1 MSTTRFGL
9 VMGALACTIL
19 TGCPK
24 VEPVVE
30 TPPVPVFVEGTIGQF
45 GQYIGYA
52 ERSVQGYGVVVG
64 LGENGSS
71 EVPGEIQKYLVRYM
85 FQRKLGS
92 WRHNTPDLH
101 PAKILRDLDTAVVLV
116 VGEVPHGAPVGTRF
130 DLQVAA
136 LDGTN
141 TRSLDGGVLMPAEL
155 RLAIGNLAVPG
166 GPTHP
171 WADGGGEVFIS
182 PVLDMSKP
190 AMRAE
195 LRRGRILA
203 GGVVTKYRPVRLLLR
218 DPSFRL
224 ARQIE
229 RRLNQRFRF
238 RGSRHAVATAKSDET
253 IEIRVPKSY
262 AHNYKH
268 FLELVLHLPLA
279 SEAARSELQTQR
291 ILKAMDEPEAVHHKL
306 SLSLEAIGSD
316 IIPMLQPHYA
326 SQDDSV
332 AYYTA
337 RAGLRLGDASAG
349 SIVLATAQTA
359 ESPLQVQAIEEL
371 GRLGMPRAIEALR
384 PLLDDRNWLVRS
396 AAYESLLKLGE
407 KVRIKRTMVGKRLI
421 LDIVQSCGEPVIYAT
436 QTGRPRIAV
445 FGGDLPVS
453 NPMFFSLP
461 DDLVTISDT
470 KVATG
475 SRLMLY
481 RKVPRSSDP
490 SDMFYIDFNT
500 SDLIRT
506 LGGPTD
512 RDNDGRVMA
521 MSLAYSQVLQVL
533 RGLCESKTG
542 ALKARFELQPIGES
556 AIIHEG
562 DGMGIRPDTPGQ

>member
-1 MSTTRFGL
+1 
-9 VMGALACTIL
+9 MGALML
-19 TGCPK
+19 TVLSGCGT
-24 VEPVVE
+24 EPVVE

-71 EVPGEIQKYLVRYM
+71 EVPGKIQKYLVRYM
-85 FQRKLGS
+85 FQRKLGF
-92 WRHNTPDLH
+92 WRHETAHLH
-101 PAKILRDLDTAVVLV
+101 PARILRDLDTAAVLV
-116 VGEVPHGAPVGTRF
+116 AGEVPHGAPVGTPF

-155 RLAIGNLAVPG
+155 SLAFGNLAAPS
-166 GPTHP
+166 GPIAHP
-171 WADGGGEVFIS
+171 WADGTGEVFIS

-190 AMRAE
+190 AARAE
-195 LRRGRILA
+195 LRRGRILG

-229 RRLNQRFRF
+229 SRLNQRFRP
-238 RGSRHAVATAKSDET
+238 RGSKHVVATAKNDET
-253 IEIRVPKSY
+253 IEIRVPEDY
-262 AHNYKH
+262 ARDYKH

-279 SEAARSELQTQR
+279 SSAARSELQTQR
-291 ILKAMDEPEAVHHKL
+291 ILKAMNEPEAVHHKL
-306 SLSLEAIGSD
+306 SLSLEAIGGD
-316 IIPMLQPHYA
+316 IVPMLQPHYT
-326 SQDDSV
+326 SQDDNT
-332 AYYTA
+332 AYFSA
-337 RAGLRLGDASAG
+337 RAGLRLGDATAG
-349 SIVLATAQTA
+349 PIVLGTARTA

-371 GRLGMPRAIEALR
+371 GRQRPRGAVDVLR
-384 PLLDDRNWLVRS
+384 ALLDDRNWLVRA

-407 KVRIKRTMVGKRLI
+407 KVRIKRTMVGKRFI
-421 LDIVQSCGEPVIYAT
+421 LDVVKSCGEPVIYAT
-436 QTGRPRIAV
+436 QSGQPRITV

-453 NPMFFSLP
+453 NPMFFSMP

-470 KVATG
+470 PGPTG
-475 SRLMLY
+475 SRLMLF
-481 RKVPRSSDP
+481 RKVPRSPTP

-512 RDNDGRVMA
+512 RDNKGKVKA
-521 MSLAYSQVLQVL
+521 MSLSYSQVLQVL

-542 ALKARFELQPIGES
+542 ALKARFELQPLGES
-556 AIIHEG
+556 AIIREG
-562 DGMGIRPDTPGQ
+562 DGMGIRPDTPAE